1 MNRKMC
7 GLFMILWLFTTIQH
21 PSCAATGRLST
32 PFLLDFENTDV
43 VKILRALMV
52 QSNAQIIVS
61 PDVKGTIPAIRLWV
75 TSVGDALDKLTA
87 AVGVTYREVN
97 GTYLVAPA
105 ANMRALVARYGEK
118 QIYSLNRLTDEQA
131 TQLVE
136 GAFPDMTVRPAGTD
150 IFLIGTQDDINQAIA
165 LLAKQDAPVQ
175 LPPQSHEIV
184 GLKFAKPSEVIRV
197 LKDVVPQLKVEAV
210 GNTLAMSGA
219 DASLRTARQVI
230 AAVDVEPKPSGPLK
244 VYREYKIKFSSAEA
258 LRNALGKAVPNVS
271 VVIGPE
277 SYSPPQPA
285 FRPLSGQSIGILN
298 SGQGTAGGFGGGGGG
313 GIYGGGTGG
322 GGMSGL
328 TTGYGTTTTQQQ
340 VNSRSKDLFLAG
352 PKQDVDAALKLL
364 AEMDTAPSQVMVD
377 VKVIDTSP
385 EVVRSIGLQWS
396 WNNLTFVEQHSSVQ
410 PLPGGGSDLLRPSV
424 GIGSFA
430 RIPFSA
436 AATLNAI
443 ETNTRSKL
451 LADPRIQVL
460 DNDDASI
467 FIGQTV
473 RVPVAVAVSG
483 IGTVQNQLVE
493 IPVGII
499 LLVRPRINGHDDIT
513 MRVHP
518 VVSTISGFLN
528 GYPQTSSREAETTV
542 RVHDGDTIVIGGL
555 IQDEKTVTN
564 QKIPILGDLPIIG
577 YLFRNHSVDHARS
590 EVLVFITPHIIPP
603 SPNAS

>member
-1 MNRKMC
+1 
-7 GLFMILWLFTTIQH
+7 MILWLFTTIQH
-21 PSCAATGRLST
+21 PLWAATGGLSK

-61 PDVKGTIPAIRLWV
+61 PEVKGTIPAIRLWV

-97 GTYLVAPA
+97 GTYLVAPS

-118 QIYSLNRLTDEQA
+118 QIYTLNHLTADQA
-131 TQLVE
+131 TQLIE

-150 IFLIGTQDDINQAIA
+150 IFLIGTHDDIVQALA

-175 LPPQSHEIV
+175 VQPQNHEIV
-184 GLKFAKPSEVIRV
+184 GLKFAKPSEVIGV
-197 LKDVVPQLKVEAV
+197 LKDMVPQLKVEAV
-210 GNTLAMSGA
+210 GNTLAMSGD

-230 AAVDVEPKPSGPLK
+230 EAVDVEPKPSGPLK

-258 LRNALGKAVPNVS
+258 LRKALEKAVPDVS

-298 SGQGTAGGFGGGGGG
+298 SGMGATGGFGSSYGGGG

-322 GGMSGL
+322 GMGGL

-352 PKQDVDAALKLL
+352 PKQDVEAAMKLL

-385 EVVRSIGLQWS
+385 SVVQNIGLQWS

-443 ETNTRSKL
+443 ETNTHSKI

-483 IGTVQNQLVE
+483 VGTVQNQLVE

-499 LLVRPRINGHDDIT
+499 LLVRPRVNGHDDIT
-513 MRVHP
+513 MHVHP

-528 GYPQTSSREAETTV
+528 GYPQTASREAETTV

-555 IQDEKTVTN
+555 IQDEKTVTD

-577 YLFRNHSVDHARS
+577 YLFRNHSVNHSRD

-603 SPNAS
+603 SPNPS